1 MRDDGNDT
9 NCSVEHAVTIAAL
22 GASSGL
28 VSTLACIGVV
38 ILIFLLKKH
47 YFFSQRLILY
57 LSIASLLNSVSTA
70 LRYQRLGETI
80 HGLCVFT
87 AFFDQTT
94 SWSALIAISCITVN
108 LLLLVVFRK
117 QTTKLEPFFFIM
129 IFIFPLTFNWIP
141 FVEDAYGVSGAWCW
155 IRTKNEDCS
164 VFLFGTYLS
173 FILWWVP
180 LYVILAVLI
189 VIYIAIIYH
198 MRKRRRTWEGKYD
211 PESAKLKK
219 MMEKE
224 VRPLLWY
231 PLIYFVI
238 NIFPLINR
246 IHDTATEDPAL
257 ALWIL
262 HALFSPL
269 KGGFIAVAFTL
280 DRETL
285 RRLNCARL
293 RAAVWKGSH
302 PSVHEYPAGKPQGY
316 TDSFQHGGINPGSAT
331 RYSGVGQ
338 TSPSHGPEEEEEKET
353 SGRNSLLMSS

>member
-1 MRDDGNDT
+1 MADGNDT
-9 NCSVEHAVTIAAL
+9 TNCSLEHATIIAAL

-38 ILIFLLKKH
+38 ALIFLLKKH

-57 LSIASLLNSVSTA
+57 LSIASLLNSIATA

-80 HGLCVFT
+80 RGLCVFT

-94 SWSALIAISCITVN
+94 SWAALIAIACITVN

-117 QTTKLEPFFFIM
+117 QTTRLEPLFFVT
-129 IFIFPLTFNWIP
+129 IFVFPLTFNWIP
-141 FVEDAYGVSGAWCW
+141 FVKDAYGVSGAWCW
-155 IRTKNEDCS
+155 IRITNEEDCS
-164 VFLFGTYLS
+164 AFLFGTYLS

-180 LYVILAVLI
+180 LYVILAILI
-189 VIYIAIIYH
+189 VIYVAIVYH
-198 MRKRRRTWEGKYD
+198 MRSRRRTWDGKYD

-246 IHDTATEDPAL
+246 IHDIATEDPKL

-285 RRLNCARL
+285 RRLNCAQL

-302 PSVHEYPAGKPQGY
+302 QSVHEYPAGKPHGY
-316 TDSFQHGGINPGSAT
+316 TDSFQHNGTGRAT
-331 RYSGVGQ
+331 RYSGVVQ
-338 TSPSHGPEEEEEKET
+338 SSPSHGPEEEEEKET
-353 SGRNSLLMSS
+353 SGRNSLLTES